1 MAPEDEIPR
10 SESIQYVTGEIW
22 INNSRENEELGP
34 QDWKRSVFIPVLK
47 KDNTKECSNYHTIVL
62 ISHASRGFPSG
73 SAVKNL
79 PAMWEM
85 QETRV

>member
-47 KDNTKECSNYHTIVL
+47 KDNTKECSNYHTIVF
-62 ISHASRGFPSG
+62 I
-73 SAVKNL
+73 
-79 PAMWEM
+79 
-85 QETRV
+85 